1 MTRSASLGVV
11 GNQVSHDTV
20 RCLEWLLSAAKQG
33 QVVGVACGAVMR
45 HQKYA
50 LNVSGEVYSNP
61 VLARGIVALLGDE
74 LSRLAR
80 E

>member
-1 MTRSASLGVV
+1 MRRTPFGVI
-11 GNQVSHDTV
+11 GNDVSHDTV

-33 QVVGVACGAVMR
+33 QVVGVAYGAILKR
-45 HQKYA
+45 QKYA
-50 LNVSGEVYSNP
+50 LNTCGEAHNNP

-74 LSRLAR
+74 LSQLAR